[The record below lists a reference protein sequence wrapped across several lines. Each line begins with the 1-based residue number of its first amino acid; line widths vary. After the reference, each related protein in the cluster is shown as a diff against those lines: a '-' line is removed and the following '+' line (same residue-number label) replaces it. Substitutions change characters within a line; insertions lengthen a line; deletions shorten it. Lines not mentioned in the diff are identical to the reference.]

1 MFKKLYHTHCKDTA
15 SKNESAKLIIVT
27 RMLTILMIC
36 YTTLVMFS
44 LLSYTNGLL
53 FVGLWLLLFIGVLPL
68 SYRLKTFTTF
78 CFLNILILIWIAAT
92 ILCFGWNIGTQ
103 QFLLALVVFCFF
115 AKYGHEALKILYVV
129 LLLLVRIAL
138 YLYSARHAPIL
149 SVEPVMGHTLQI
161 LNTLAIYVSIS
172 VIMVIFSRDSQALEG
187 KLIEYNEQLMKQANT
202 DPLTGLSNRRCTT
215 AYLEKLLDRP
225 STSISI
231 CLCDIDWFKKVNDTY
246 GHEMG
251 DEVLKKI
258 SETFQNS
265 LPSDCFISRWGGEE
279 FLLIFPSHNGDES
292 RIHLSTLSQ
301 DIRDLTFRSGDIDF
315 HVTMTFGLVEYDYVS
330 SLDTL
335 LQEADSK
342 LYYGKEHGR
351 DQVVF

>member
-1 MFKKLYHTHCKDTA
+1 MFKKLCHTICKDTA
-15 SKNESAKLIIVT
+15 NRNESAKLIIVT
-27 RMLTILMIC
+27 RMLSILMIC
-36 YTTLVMFS
+36 YTSLVMFS
-44 LLSYTNGLL
+44 LRLYTNGLL
-53 FVGLWLLLFIGVLPL
+53 FAGLWLLLFIGVLFL

-78 CFLNILILIWIAAT
+78 CLLNILILVWISAT

-115 AKYGHEALKILYVV
+115 AKYGHEALKILYVA

-138 YLYSARHAPIL
+138 YLYSAQHAPSL
-149 SVEPVMGHTLQI
+149 FVDSVMENTLQI
-161 LNTLAIYVSIS
+161 LNTLAIYASIS
-172 VIMVIFSRDSQALEG
+172 VIMYIFSRDSQALEG

-202 DPLTGLSNRRCTT
+202 DTLTGLSNRRCTM

-279 FLLIFPSHNGDES
+279 FLLIFPSQNGDES
-292 RIHLSTLSQ
+292 RVHLSTLSR
-301 DIRDLTFRSGDIDF
+301 DIQNLTFHSADVDF

-335 LQEADSK
+335 LKEADNK

-351 DQVVF
+351 NQIVF

>member
-1 MFKKLYHTHCKDTA
+1 MFKKLYHTICKDTA

-44 LLSYTNGLL
+44 LHSYTNGLL

-103 QFLLALVVFCFF
+103 QFLLALVVLCFF

-172 VIMVIFSRDSQALEG
+172 VIMVIFSNAPALADFRRRFRDFFAHILKLG
-187 KLIEYNEQLMKQANT
+187 KKHDPANINS
-202 DPLTGLSNRRCTT
+202 DEASW
-215 AYLEKLLDRP
+215 DRIP
-225 STSISI
+225 TKIR
-231 CLCDIDWFKKVNDTY
+231 
-246 GHEMG
+246 M
-251 DEVLKKI
+251 DEL
-258 SETFQNS
+258 
-265 LPSDCFISRWGGEE
+265 
-279 FLLIFPSHNGDES
+279 
-292 RIHLSTLSQ
+292 LST
-301 DIRDLTFRSGDIDF
+301 DINVGDNKP
-315 HVTMTFGLVEYDYVS
+315 
-330 SLDTL
+330 
-335 LQEADSK
+335 QSK
-342 LYYGKEHGR
+342 KGE
-351 DQVVF
+351 